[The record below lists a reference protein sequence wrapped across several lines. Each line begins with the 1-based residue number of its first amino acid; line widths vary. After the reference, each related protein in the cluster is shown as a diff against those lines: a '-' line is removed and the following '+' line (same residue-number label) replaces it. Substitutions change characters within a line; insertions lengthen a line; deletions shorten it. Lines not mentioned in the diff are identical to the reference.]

1 MKKRIFSMVL
11 IFALMTTMIA
21 CSGKKDSSSGNAD
34 GPSGTLVIGTSNFN
48 GVFSPFFYQTAYD
61 AQAIELVFANVCELD
76 ENNELKD
83 KAGHIEAELIENED
97 GTVQTLYTITI
108 RDGMKFTDGEPVTI
122 DDLIFA
128 YYVYADPAYDGMSTF
143 VSSLDIAGLQ
153 EYYYDDPDYTEKVE
167 GFRKA
172 AKDKAAD
179 KTSFIEYL
187 IESKLDGWFDGELP
201 GNADGEGMS
210 WVEYLKGEG
219 FDTTGIEN
227 DADAVLAMLAE
238 CEYQNYRDSY
248 DAEEYWFKK
257 LSEDY
262 ILAGLEDGIDVP
274 AISGIT
280 KVDELTCTV
289 LVNGVNVIGDRIL
302 AQQQLVPEHY
312 YGEGFAKGDLSGVK
326 AKTDAPMG
334 SGPFSWVDYKNNIV
348 TVKANEDYFLGSP
361 KIEYV
366 KYQVIDEEQKV
377 NAIING
383 DIDITDP
390 AASTEII
397 SELDKN
403 GIAYSLVDYPGYG
416 YIAISAK
423 RVPDLKVRE
432 GLMHLMTRSQAIR
445 TYYGELAQVIERP
458 MTPTLG
464 EYPGD
469 AEEYWGYDPAKA
481 LECFKEAG
489 YEQIDGR
496 LMKNGRQLV
505 IEVGIGQAASHPST
519 PILTQMANDLK
530 VLGGE
535 LIISDMD
542 FSLLSNRMSNDDI
555 DMWVMVWGNATN
567 CDMTQ
572 LYGSEYVKAGGSNR
586 TWIQDA
592 RLDEMMYEI
601 MQTVDFD
608 ERKALVAEALDRVMS
623 WATIMPVYQRKDMY
637 IYNSKTVNLD
647 TIPKNTSTYYNY
659 VNEIEKLEL
668 K

>member
-1 MKKRIFSMVL
+1 MKKRIFSMFL

-21 CSGKKDSSSGNAD
+21 CSGKKDSDSGNAD
-34 GPSGTLVIGTSNFN
+34 GPSETLVIGTSNFN

-128 YYVYADPAYDGMSTF
+128 YYVYADPTYDGMSTF
-143 VSSLDIAGLQ
+143 VSSLDIVGLQ
-153 EYYYDDPDYTEKVE
+153 EYYYDDSDYTEKVE

-179 KTSFIEYL
+179 KASFIEYL

-227 DADAVLAMLAE
+227 DVDAVLAMLAE

-274 AISGIT
+274 TISGIT
-280 KVDELTCTV
+280 RVDELTCTV
-289 LVNGVNVIGDRIL
+289 LVNGVNIIGDRIL

-312 YGEGFAKGDLSGVK
+312 YGEGFVKGNLAGVK

-390 AASTEII
+390 SASTEII

-403 GIAYSLVDYPGYG
+403 GVAYSLVGYPGYG

-464 EYPGD
+464 EYPSD

-489 YEQIDGR
+489 YEQIDGK
-496 LMKNGRQLV
+496 LMKNGKQLV

-542 FSLLSNRMSNDDI
+542 FSLLSNRMSNDDL
-555 DMWVMVWGNATN
+555 DMWVMAWGNATN

-586 TWIQDA
+586 TWIQDTK
-592 RLDEMMYEI
+592 LDEMMHEI

-637 IYNSKTVNLD
+637 IYNSKTINLD